1 MRNESTRATRALTGV
16 RARRWA
22 RSVDGHVSIS
32 RFWGRPRARLDGD
45 MTVDAGEAAAHARA
59 VVTVFHFI
67 AYSLA
72 GFAFG
77 FAVFVNVY
85 VMIALDDLQSDF
97 VNPHD
102 ATRRINRLIAWEIGA
117 HACGCAFMLVGGHWV
132 MVLAN
137 APLVYYRT
145 RVRATLNH
153 SSFILFVRSRRE

>member
-1 MRNESTRATRALTGV
+1 MYKRQQLCRVALAAPLSAPHPAVRRSHASQNRNTRTPAP
-16 RARRWA
+16 ARG
-22 RSVDGHVSIS
+22 GH
-32 RFWGRPRARLDGD
+32 G
-45 MTVDAGEAAAHARA
+45 AAAHARA

-72 GFAFG
+72 GLAFG

-137 APLVYYRT
+137 APLVYYHYIGCAR
-145 RVRATLNH
+145 LWDSFFIH
-153 SSFILFVRSRRE
+153 SFRSLSP

>member
-1 MRNESTRATRALTGV
+1 MGLETALLRNHERLGKIALTG
-16 RARRWA
+16 
-22 RSVDGHVSIS
+22 
-32 RFWGRPRARLDGD
+32 
-45 MTVDAGEAAAHARA
+45 
-59 VVTVFHFI
+59 
-67 AYSLA
+67 

-137 APLVYYRT
+137 APLVYYHYVGCARLWNSSVSYT
-145 RVRATLNH
+145 HLTLPTKR
-153 SSFILFVRSRRE
+153 IV